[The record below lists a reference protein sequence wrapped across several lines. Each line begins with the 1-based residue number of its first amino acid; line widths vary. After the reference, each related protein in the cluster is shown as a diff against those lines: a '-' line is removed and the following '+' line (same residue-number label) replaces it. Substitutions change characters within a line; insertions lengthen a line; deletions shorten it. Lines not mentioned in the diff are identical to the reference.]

1 MLVSYHLEF
10 FFFFTQIIAICL
22 SFQHILNDLGS
33 GLEKSI
39 YAMLGS
45 REVSMQFHF
54 IDEKAGA
61 SNIEQFAQDR
71 QLICGGPGAR
81 ASRDLSTVIRK
92 KTAEGS

>member
-1 MLVSYHLEF
+1 MLVSYHLE
-10 FFFFTQIIAICL
+10 FFFTQIIAICL
-22 SFQHILNDLGS
+22 SFQHIFNDLGS

-45 REVSMQFHF
+45 QEVSRQFHF

-61 SNIEQFAQDR
+61 SLIEQFAQDIE
-71 QLICGGPGAR
+71 LICDGPGAR

-92 KTAEGS
+92 ETTEGS

>member
-1 MLVSYHLEF
+1 
-10 FFFFTQIIAICL
+10 
-22 SFQHILNDLGS
+22 
-33 GLEKSI
+33 
-39 YAMLGS
+39 
-45 REVSMQFHF
+45 MQFHF
-54 IDEKAGA
+54 INEKAGA